1 LRVFVDPD
9 LLQYDEVWA
18 AAGTWNDVFPITPN
32 DLVRASGGAVTD
44 LKRGSTHAFVAT
56 GKGLLTVIVSLMT
69 VVISTDS
76 PAAADVQVV
85 LRRHWAF
92 LDAPKH
98 TVNGFL
104 PTPDA
109 NHYLTTKE
117 LLAPAVSFFS
127 ARENGSVVAIGAIV
141 EIGDGHGEIKSMHTV
156 AERRGQGL
164 GRKMLVH
171 LIGVARERRFARV
184 SLETGSMPEFAP
196 AHALYA
202 SLGFIECEPF
212 ASYEASV
219 HSKFMTR
226 SIDMI
231 G

>member
-1 LRVFVDPD
+1 MERRVPD
-9 LLQYDEVWA
+9 NTERS
-18 AAGTWNDVFPITPN
+18 
-32 DLVRASGGAVTD
+32 RARQ
-44 LKRGSTHAFVAT
+44 RGSRHRPEARLNSRLCRDMEC
-56 GKGLLTVIVSLMT
+56 LLTVIVSLMT
-69 VVISTDS
+69 VVISADS

-104 PTPDA
+104 STPDA

-164 GRKMLVH
+164 GRRMLVH

>member
-1 LRVFVDPD
+1 
-9 LLQYDEVWA
+9 
-18 AAGTWNDVFPITPN
+18 
-32 DLVRASGGAVTD
+32 
-44 LKRGSTHAFVAT
+44 
-56 GKGLLTVIVSLMT
+56 MT

-104 PTPDA
+104 STPDA
-109 NHYLTTKE
+109 NHYLTTEE

-141 EIGDGHGEIKSMHTV
+141 KIGEGHGEIKSMHTV

-171 LIGVARERRFARV
+171 LIGAARERRFTRV

-196 AHALYA
+196 AHALYE
-202 SLGFIECEPF
+202 SLGFTECEPY